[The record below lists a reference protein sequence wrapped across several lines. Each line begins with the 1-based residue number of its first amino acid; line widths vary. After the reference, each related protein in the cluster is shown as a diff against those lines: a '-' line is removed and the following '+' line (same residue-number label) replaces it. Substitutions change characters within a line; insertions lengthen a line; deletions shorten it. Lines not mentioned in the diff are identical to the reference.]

1 MAIAAVALGA
11 VVAWYAVG
19 PLLSSPVHVVQQGC
33 PFLDTPAQS
42 GNGLRVRE
50 LWNRIYKP
58 PGTPPYLPRP
68 QPPAGA
74 VLSNG
79 EHFHRHNTSG
89 FVRA

>member
-33 PFLDTPAQS
+33 PFLDTPAQT

-50 LWNRIYKP
+50 LWNRVYKP
-58 PGTPPYLPRP
+58 PGAHLLTSHGLSVPPRWGRSFKTRTFP
-68 QPPAGA
+68 QAQQP
-74 VLSNG
+74 
-79 EHFHRHNTSG
+79 
-89 FVRA
+89 